1 MVYDKADEVI
11 QEHFES
17 LFSRY
22 QRGLEKLM
30 KGSEF
35 NFVYICCIIAALSE
49 TRWIK
54 YRFSQMDEKTISNN
68 KSYQ

>member
-17 LFSRY
+17 LLSRY

-35 NFVYICCIIAALSE
+35 IFVLICCIISE